1 MPVDLE
7 RIAVDH
13 AGLADNL
20 DWPGPQHSSSAGD
33 DRREEQDTGQ
43 RKRHQPARGGTK
55 FEHTH
60 KLKMH
65 DSNAESAAYS
75 WLEYANFE
83 KASA

>member
-7 RIAVDH
+7 CIAVDH
-13 AGLADNL
+13 ASLADNL
-20 DWPGPQHSSSAGD
+20 DWPGPQHFSAD
-33 DRREEQDTGQ
+33 DERREEQDAGK

-60 KLKMH
+60 KLKMY

-75 WLEYANFE
+75 WLENAKFD